1 MRSLK
6 EKGWKPVSND
16 TFKIYNIYRRLYVW
30 VATLA
35 SQPYKTSVHLF
46 FLKKQEFNF
55 QHSPLIFAIVTKRAS
70 LVQFFVFSFAELPI
84 NFSIIYDNAYIKDCR
99 YKQGSR
105 LEILFATYS
114 PFHPFSN

>member
-16 TFKIYNIYRRLYVW
+16 TLKIYNIYGRLYVW

-46 FLKKQEFNF
+46 FFKNRNSIFNILLSYLQFSLIVPVSFNF
-55 QHSPLIFAIVTKRAS
+55 SWFR
-70 LVQFFVFSFAELPI
+70 LP
-84 NFSIIYDNAYIKDCR
+84 S
-99 YKQGSR
+99 
-105 LEILFATYS
+105 
-114 PFHPFSN
+114 